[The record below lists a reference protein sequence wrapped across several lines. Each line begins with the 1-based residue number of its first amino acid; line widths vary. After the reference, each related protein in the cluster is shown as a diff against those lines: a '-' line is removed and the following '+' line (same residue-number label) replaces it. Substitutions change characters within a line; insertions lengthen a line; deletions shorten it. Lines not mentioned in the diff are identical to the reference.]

1 VTAAKRSLIILF
13 AINILNFYDRQVLSS
28 LTEPVRKEF
37 ALSDTQ
43 IGFMTTA
50 FTLLYAVIGVP
61 IGRLADRWNRKKLL
75 ASGVTVWSVLTASTA
90 VAGTYGFL
98 LFSRLG
104 VAVGEAVCAPVG
116 TSWLAD
122 LYPSNK
128 RSGAL
133 ALFML
138 GVPIG
143 TALSSLCSGPVAQAF
158 GWRAAMVLAAGPAL
172 FLIPA
177 LLTLQVPQ
185 TSWPVPLSGEQS
197 PWSILRI
204 PTLWWIIASGAIL
217 NFTMYAFAVFLAS
230 FLMRVHGFSLA
241 STGIASACIFGIGGV
256 LGGIASGRVGDR
268 VAIKRK
274 DGRMRAG
281 ALAALIAAPLAFFG
295 ILQPL
300 GGVAVTIPLL
310 ALAYG
315 FFNMYYGFVY
325 PSIQDIVAPSLRGTT
340 MAFYF
345 MVMYL
350 GGASFG
356 SLITG
361 NLSDRLARRAA
372 GSPAI
377 TEAAKAI
384 GLQQAMFIIPAMAI
398 ALALVLYAG
407 SRTIERDMMRLTPSV
422 SAGIIPLLEEQ
433 IHGETNT

>member
-1 VTAAKRSLIILF
+1 MIGRSLLVLF
-13 AINILNFYDRQVLSS
+13 AINILNFYDRQVLST

-43 IGFMTTA
+43 IGWMTTA

-90 VAGTYGFL
+90 VAGSYGFL

-122 LYPSNK
+122 LYPPHK

-143 TALSSLCSGPVAQAF
+143 MSLSSFCSGPVAQAF

-172 FLIPA
+172 LLIPA
-177 LLTLQVPQ
+177 LLTLHEPVRGASESHDPARRASEPTEPRPSGSGFLQV
-185 TSWPVPLSGEQS
+185 S
-197 PWSILRI
+197 PWTILRI
-204 PTLWWIIASGAIL
+204 RTLWWIIASGAL
-217 NFTMYAFAVFLAS
+217 FNFTMYAFAVFLAS
-230 FLMRVHGFSLA
+230 FLMRVHGVSLSSA
-241 STGIASACIFGIGGV
+241 GIASGCIFGIGGV
-256 LGGIASGRVGDR
+256 LGGLTAGRVGDH
-268 VAIKRK
+268 VAVKRK
-274 DGRMRAG
+274 DGRMRAA
-281 ALAALIAAPLAFFG
+281 ALAALIAAPLTFLG
-295 ILQPL
+295 ILQPA
-300 GGVAVTIPLL
+300 GAVAIALPLL
-310 ALAYG
+310 CLAYG
-315 FFNMYYGFVY
+315 FFNMYYGLVY
-325 PSIQDIVAPSLRGTT
+325 SSIQDVVSPSLRGTT

-361 NLSDRLARRAA
+361 NLSDRMARRAA
-372 GSPAI
+372 LAAGSPGI

-407 SRTIERDMMRLTPSV
+407 SRTIEGDMQRV
-422 SAGIIPLLEEQ
+422 
-433 IHGETNT
+433 

>member
-1 VTAAKRSLIILF
+1 VIGRSLLVLF
-13 AINILNFYDRQVLSS
+13 AINILNFYDRQVLST

-43 IGFMTTA
+43 IGWMTTA

-90 VAGTYGFL
+90 IAGSYGFL

-122 LYPSNK
+122 LYPPHK

-133 ALFML
+133 SLFML

-143 TALSSLCSGPVAQAF
+143 MSLSSFCSGPVAQSF

-172 FLIPA
+172 LLIPA
-177 LLTLQVPQ
+177 LLTLHEPVRGASEQ
-185 TSWPVPLSGEQS
+185 TEPRPSGSGFLSPS
-197 PWSILRI
+197 PWTILRI
-204 PTLWWIIASGAIL
+204 PTLWWIIASGAL
-217 NFTMYAFAVFLAS
+217 FNFTMYAFAVFLAS
-230 FLMRVHGFSLA
+230 FLMRVHGVSLA
-241 STGIASACIFGIGGV
+241 SAGIASGCIFGIGGV
-256 LGGIASGRVGDR
+256 LGGLTAGRVGDR
-268 VAIKRK
+268 VAAKRK
-274 DGRMRAG
+274 DGRMRAA
-281 ALAALIAAPLAFFG
+281 ALAALIAAPLTFFG
-295 ILQPL
+295 ILQPA
-300 GGVAVTIPLL
+300 GAVAIALPLL
-310 ALAYG
+310 GLAYG
-315 FFNMYYGFVY
+315 FFNMYYGLVY
-325 PSIQDIVAPSLRGTT
+325 SSIHDIVSPSLRGTT

-361 NLSDRLARRAA
+361 NLSDRMARRAA
-372 GSPAI
+372 LAAGSPGI

-407 SRTIERDMMRLTPSV
+407 SRTIEGDMAKWNML
-422 SAGIIPLLEEQ
+422 
-433 IHGETNT
+433 

>member
-1 VTAAKRSLIILF
+1 VTGATRSLVILF
-13 AINILNFYDRQVLSS
+13 AINILNFYDRQVLAT

-75 ASGVTVWSVLTASTA
+75 ASGVSIWSVLTASTA
-90 VAGTYGFL
+90 VAGSYGFL

-116 TSWLAD
+116 TSWLGD
-122 LYPSNK
+122 LFPANK

-143 TALSSLCSGPVAQAF
+143 LSLSSFCSGPVAQAF
-158 GWRAAMVLAAGPAL
+158 GWRTAMALAAGPAVL
-172 FLIPA
+172 LIPA
-177 LLTLQVPQ
+177 LLTLHE
-185 TSWPVPLSGEQS
+185 PVRGASELHLLASDRKPA
-197 PWSILRI
+197 WSILRI
-204 PTLWWIIASGAIL
+204 PTLWWIIASGALL
-217 NFTMYAFAVFLAS
+217 NFIMYAFAVFLAS
-230 FLMRVHGFSLA
+230 FLMRVHGFSLS
-241 STGIASACIFGIGGV
+241 STGIASGCIFGIGGV

-268 VAIKRK
+268 VAVKRK
-274 DGRMRAG
+274 DGRMLAA
-281 ALAALIAAPLAFFG
+281 ALAALISAPLAFFG
-295 ILQPL
+295 ILQPV
-300 GGVAVTIPLL
+300 GAVAVALPLL
-310 ALAYG
+310 GLAYG
-315 FFNMYYGFVY
+315 FFNMYYGLVY
-325 PSIQDIVAPSLRGTT
+325 SSIHDIVGPSLRGTT

-361 NLSDRLARRAA
+361 NLSDRMARRAATAA

-384 GLQQAMFIIPAMAI
+384 GLHQAMFIIPAMAV

-407 SRTIERDMMRLTPSV
+407 SRTIEADMRRV
-422 SAGIIPLLEEQ
+422 
-433 IHGETNT
+433 